1 MKTIRVT
8 TLALCLLFATGSFA
22 FHLAFSPQKAAAE
35 KQAAE
40 IEKCTQR
47 ENFVLVIHGGAGH
60 KEYKLKERAAF
71 IKDLLIHCKRLL
83 HDGETSLDVVH
94 FAIKEME
101 DSGLFNAGKG
111 SIKNKDGIV
120 EMDASIMDGKNM
132 RAGAVAS
139 VSRKIK
145 NPITAAKL
153 ILETSDNVMFVGENA
168 EKYVKRIGSFD
179 VDIDP
184 KDRFGHSDA
193 ANPHGTV
200 GCVAL
205 DRCGN
210 LAAGTST
217 GGFGRK
223 IPGRVGDSPII
234 GAGTYANDRVAV
246 SCTGHGEYFIRWAV
260 AHDVA
265 ALYAYKNLTIADAAK
280 QALDKIQP
288 DGGTGGIIALDS
300 AGNIAT
306 PFNTKRMIRGRVSS
320 TSEPRVA
327 IY

>member
-1 MKTIRVT
+1 MKTVRVT
-8 TLALCLLFATGSFA
+8 ILTFSLLFATGF
-22 FHLAFSPQKAAAE
+22 FTFYPAFSSNNVGGE
-35 KQAAE
+35 KQLE
-40 IEKCTQR
+40 KIEKCTQR
-47 ENFVLVIHGGAGH
+47 EKFVLVIHGGAGN
-60 KEYKLKERAAF
+60 KGYRLKERAAF
-71 IKDLLIHCKRLL
+71 IKDLLTHCKKLL
-83 HDGETSLDVVH
+83 HDGETSLEVVH

-111 SIKNKDGIV
+111 SIKNKDGLV
-120 EMDASIMDGKNM
+120 EMDASIMDGKTM

-168 EKYVKRIGSFD
+168 EKYLKRIGSFE

-184 KDRFGHSDA
+184 KDRFEPS
-193 ANPHGTV
+193 NTTSPHGTV

-288 DGGTGGIIALDS
+288 HGGTGGIIALDS
-300 AGNIAT
+300 SGNIAM
-306 PFNTKRMIRGRVSS
+306 PFNTKGMIRGDVSS

>member
-8 TLALCLLFATGSFA
+8 ILALCLLFATGSFA
-22 FHLAFSPQKAAAE
+22 SLPAFSSGKVAAG
-35 KQAAE
+35 KQAVE
-40 IEKCTQR
+40 IEKCIQH
-47 ENFVLVIHGGAGH
+47 EKFVLVIHGGAGH
-60 KEYKLKERAAF
+60 KKYKLKERAAF
-71 IKDLLIHCKRLL
+71 IKDLLIDCKRRLR
-83 HDGETSLDVVH
+83 DGETSLEVVH

-101 DSGLFNAGKG
+101 DSGIFNAGKG
-111 SIKNKDGIV
+111 SIKNKAGFV

-139 VSRKIK
+139 VSSKIK

-168 EKYVKRIGSFD
+168 EKYVKKIGSFD
-179 VDIDP
+179 VDIDH
-184 KDRFGHSDA
+184 KDRSGYSDTA
-193 ANPHGTV
+193 APHGTV

-234 GAGTYANDRVAV
+234 GAGTYANDQVAV

-265 ALYAYKNLTIADAAK
+265 ALYSYKNLTIADAAK

-306 PFNTKRMIRGRVSS
+306 PFNTKGMIRGSVSN
-320 TSEPRVA
+320 TVEPRVA

>member
-1 MKTIRVT
+1 MKTLRVT
-8 TLALCLLFATGSFA
+8 ILTFCLLFATGSVA
-22 FHLAFSPQKAAAE
+22 SLLAFSSNNVDRE
-35 KQAAE
+35 KQPE
-40 IEKCTQR
+40 KIEKCTQR
-47 ENFVLVIHGGAGH
+47 EKFVLVIHGGAGN
-60 KEYKLKERAAF
+60 KEYRLKERAAF
-71 IKDLLIHCKRLL
+71 IKDLLSHCKRRLQ
-83 HDGETSLDVVH
+83 DGETSLEVVH

-111 SIKNKDGIV
+111 SIKNKDGFV
-120 EMDASIMDGKNM
+120 EMDASIMDGKTL

-168 EKYVKRIGSFD
+168 EKYVKRIGSFQ

-184 KDRFGHSDA
+184 KDRFGPSDTTD
-193 ANPHGTV
+193 PHGTV

-265 ALYAYKNLTIADAAK
+265 ALYSYKNLTIADAAK

-288 DGGTGGIIALDS
+288 HGGTGGIIALDS
-300 AGNIAT
+300 AGNIAM
-306 PFNTKRMIRGRVSS
+306 PFNTKGMIRGSVSS

>member
-1 MKTIRVT
+1 MKTVRVT
-8 TLALCLLFATGSFA
+8 ILALCLLFAAGSFA
-22 FHLAFSPQKAAAE
+22 SMPAFSSKKVAGGN
-35 KQAAE
+35 QAVE
-40 IEKCTQR
+40 IEKCNQY
-47 ENFVLVIHGGAGH
+47 EKFVLVIHGGAGH
-60 KEYKLKERAAF
+60 KGYKLKERAAF
-71 IKDLLIHCKRLL
+71 IKNLLTHCKRLL
-83 HDGETSLDVVH
+83 HAGEKSLEVVH

-111 SIKNKDGIV
+111 SKKNKAGVV

-139 VSRKIK
+139 VSSKIK

-153 ILETSDNVMFVGENA
+153 ILEKSNNVMFVGENA
-168 EKYVKRIGSFD
+168 EKYVRKIGFF
-179 VDIDP
+179 DIDIDH
-184 KDRFGHSDA
+184 KDRFGHSDS
-193 ANPHGTV
+193 ANPYGTV
-200 GCVAL
+200 GCVVL

-234 GAGTYANDRVAV
+234 GAGTYANGQVAV

-265 ALYAYKNLTIADAAK
+265 ALYSYKNLIIADAAK
-280 QALDKIQP
+280 QALDKIAP

-300 AGNIAT
+300 DGNIAM
-306 PFNTKRMIRGRVSS
+306 PFNTKGMIRGSVSNA
-320 TSEPRVA
+320 SEPWVA

>member
-1 MKTIRVT
+1 MKTVRVT
-8 TLALCLLFATGSFA
+8 LLSLCLLFVFGVFTSNPVFSSSKTAAGS
-22 FHLAFSPQKAAAE
+22 QAE
-35 KQAAE
+35 K

-47 ENFVLVIHGGAGH
+47 EKFVLVIHGGAGH
-60 KEYKLKERAAF
+60 KGHKLKERAVF
-71 IKDLLIHCKRLL
+71 IKDLLPHCKRRL
-83 HDGETSLDVVH
+83 HEGETSLEVVH
-94 FAIKEME
+94 FAVKQME

-111 SIKNKDGIV
+111 SIKNKDGFV
-120 EMDASIMDGKNM
+120 EMDASIMDGKTLQ
-132 RAGAVAS
+132 AGAVAS

-145 NPITAAKL
+145 NPITAAKM

-168 EKYVKRIGSFD
+168 EKYLKRIRSFD
-179 VDIDP
+179 VNMDS
-184 KDRFGHSDA
+184 KDRFGQIDKTT
-193 ANPHGTV
+193 PHGTV

-234 GAGTYANDRVAV
+234 GAGTYANHRVAV

-265 ALYAYKNLTIADAAK
+265 ALFAYKNLTITVAAQ
-280 QALDKIQP
+280 QALDKIAP
-288 DGGTGGIIALDS
+288 HGGTGGIIALDS
-300 AGNIAT
+300 SGNIAM
-306 PFNTKRMIRGRVSS
+306 PFNTKGMIRGHVSS
-320 TSEPRVA
+320 TSEPWVA

>member
-1 MKTIRVT
+1 MKTVRVRI
-8 TLALCLLFATGSFA
+8 LALCLLFAAGSFA
-22 FHLAFSPQKAAAE
+22 SMPAFSSQKVAGG
-35 KQAAE
+35 KQAVE
-40 IEKCTQR
+40 IEKCNQY
-47 ENFVLVIHGGAGH
+47 EKFVLVIHGGAGH
-60 KEYKLKERAAF
+60 KGYKLKERAAF
-71 IKDLLIHCKRLL
+71 IKNLLTHCKRLL
-83 HDGETSLDVVH
+83 HAGEKSLEVVY

-111 SIKNKDGIV
+111 SKKNKAGFV

-139 VSRKIK
+139 VSSKIK
-145 NPITAAKL
+145 NPITAAKV
-153 ILETSDNVMFVGENA
+153 ILEKSNNVMFVGENA
-168 EKYVKRIGSFD
+168 EKYVRKIGFLD
-179 VDIDP
+179 VDIDH
-184 KDRFGHSDA
+184 KDRFGHSDSA
-193 ANPHGTV
+193 SLHGTV

-234 GAGTYANDRVAV
+234 GAGTYANGQVAV

-265 ALYAYKNLTIADAAK
+265 ALYSYKNLTIADAAK
-280 QALDKIQP
+280 QALDKIAP

-300 AGNIAT
+300 DGNIAM
-306 PFNTKRMIRGRVSS
+306 PFNTKRMIRGSVSNA
-320 TSEPRVA
+320 SEPWVA

>member
-1 MKTIRVT
+1 MKTVRVT
-8 TLALCLLFATGSFA
+8 ILTFCLLFAAGFFT
-22 FHLAFSPQKAAAE
+22 FHPAFSPDKVLGE
-35 KQAAE
+35 KQPE
-40 IEKCTQR
+40 KIEKCTQR
-47 ENFVLVIHGGAGH
+47 EKFVLVIHGGAGN
-60 KEYKLKERAAF
+60 KGYRLKERAAF
-71 IKDLLIHCKRLL
+71 IKDLLSHCKKLL
-83 HDGETSLDVVH
+83 QDGETSLEVVH

-111 SIKNKDGIV
+111 SMKNKDGVV
-120 EMDASIMDGKNM
+120 EMDASIMDGKTL

-153 ILETSDNVMFVGENA
+153 ILESSDNVMFVGENA
-168 EKYVKRIGSFD
+168 EKYVKRIGSFE

-184 KDRFGHSDA
+184 NDRFGQTDTTD
-193 ANPHGTV
+193 PHGTV

-280 QALDKIQP
+280 QALDKIEP
-288 DGGTGGIIALDS
+288 HGGRGGIIALDS
-300 AGNIAT
+300 AGNIAM
-306 PFNTKRMIRGRVSS
+306 PFNTKGMIRGRVSS
-320 TSEPRVA
+320 TLEPWVA

>member
-1 MKTIRVT
+1 MKTVRVT
-8 TLALCLLFATGSFA
+8 ILALCLLFTTGSVA
-22 FHLAFSPQKAAAE
+22 SLPAFSSGKLAGG

-40 IEKCTQR
+40 TEKCTQR
-47 ENFVLVIHGGAGH
+47 ENFVLVIHGGAGN
-60 KEYKLKERAAF
+60 KGNRLKERAAF
-71 IKDLLIHCKRLL
+71 IKDLLSHCKKRLQ
-83 HDGETSLDVVH
+83 DGETSLEVVH

-101 DSGLFNAGKG
+101 DSGFFNAGKG
-111 SIKNKDGIV
+111 SIKNKDGLV
-120 EMDASIMDGKNM
+120 EMDASIMDGKTM

-153 ILETSDNVMFVGENA
+153 ILETSDNVMFVGEKA
-168 EKYVKRIGSFD
+168 EKYLQRIGSFE

-184 KDRFGHSDA
+184 KDRFGHSHTTD
-193 ANPHGTV
+193 PHGTV

-280 QALDKIQP
+280 QALVKIQP
-288 DGGTGGIIALDS
+288 HGGTGGIIALDS
-300 AGNIAT
+300 SGNIAM
-306 PFNTKRMIRGRVSS
+306 PFNTKGMIRGHVSS
-320 TSEPRVA
+320 TSAPWVA